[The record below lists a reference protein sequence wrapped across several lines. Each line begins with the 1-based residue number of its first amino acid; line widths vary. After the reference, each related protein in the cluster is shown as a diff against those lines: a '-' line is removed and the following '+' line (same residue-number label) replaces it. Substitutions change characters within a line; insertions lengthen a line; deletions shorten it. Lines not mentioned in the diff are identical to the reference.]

1 MHLTVGRLEVN
12 SPVCFSDFVLFSGI
26 DAFSYWLLKL
36 SLIVIEL
43 LIIILLTCL
52 FHLFSGPLFCT
63 NIRYTC
69 VRVLY

>member
-36 SLIVIEL
+36 SLIVIE
-43 LIIILLTCL
+43 
-52 FHLFSGPLFCT
+52 FSIVT
-63 NIRYTC
+63 
-69 VRVLY
+69 VRGAV

>member
-43 LIIILLTCL
+43 DLSGFSHPDVAFEVSHHTMHI
-52 FHLFSGPLFCT
+52 LFSK
-63 NIRYTC
+63 
-69 VRVLY
+69 